1 MNEWIPHPDSSSL
14 LIYDECNSCPHM
26 CSCYRPYSSHLT
38 LRSDTS
44 EGDLWLCPWMEAKE
58 GEVLSHCPLRLI
70 FNPGQGLFHPP
81 SLTVFYWTLP
91 KKKWVGDD
99 GPPQFKNGTGG
110 GQMSDVWD
118 GVKKKERNRKC
129 RGQEEKAGG
138 TGWTNGGE
146 RRGTYSR

>member
-1 MNEWIPHPDSSSL
+1 MTLPLNGGKGRGGPVPLSTSINLQPRTRPLSSTFPDSL
-14 LIYDECNSCPHM
+14 LLDS
-26 CSCYRPYSSHLT
+26 
-38 LRSDTS
+38 
-44 EGDLWLCPWMEAKE
+44 
-58 GEVLSHCPLRLI
+58 
-70 FNPGQGLFHPP
+70 
-81 SLTVFYWTLP
+81 P

-138 TGWTNGGE
+138 TGWMNGGE